1 MLYIPRIGGY
11 LKVLTD
17 DKVKEFLVMSF
28 DEYFQ
33 SLREKLYSKLSEVEN
48 LRKIAELVYIFL
60 TTPDEV
66 EKHVEMMHSS
76 FPDNCICLSN
86 FLTSKF

>member
-11 LKVLTD
+11 LKVLID
-17 DKVKEFLVMSF
+17 DKVKDFLVMNF

-33 SLREKLYSKLSEVEN
+33 SSREKLYSKLSEVGN
-48 LRKIAELVYIFL
+48 LRKVAELLYIFL
-60 TTPDEV
+60 PTPDEV

-86 FLTSKF
+86 FLTSRF

>member
-33 SLREKLYSKLSEVEN
+33 SLREKLYSKL
-48 LRKIAELVYIFL
+48 K
-60 TTPDEV
+60 
-66 EKHVEMMHSS
+66 
-76 FPDNCICLSN
+76 
-86 FLTSKF
+86 